1 MSVARRFLL
10 GEVARQG
17 YVRAADHPSHVRT
30 LRRMVAEGSLV
41 PLLRGVYGAPGSHD
55 PALLSRFICAQY
67 PNATIIGRA
76 AAALTFWPGLQANGV
91 GVARPSVMTPR
102 APFTFVRRRIPAEL
116 RIVTPNYAVTDPA
129 LTALDLCDEVGG
141 DGIDQALR
149 TRATTLDRLRRAL
162 ELTPARLGNPER
174 RQLLIDSRDEPW
186 SAAERLLHRI
196 LRDGRLTGW
205 VANHPIP
212 TGPVGCYFADVAF
225 PAQKVI
231 IEVEGHRFHSSPEQ
245 LHRDRTRQNELT
257 SLGWRVIRVDWPMLV
272 DDPEGVLRLV
282 RGVVD
287 RRRAS

>member
-1 MSVARRFLL
+1 M
-10 GEVARQG
+10 
-17 YVRAADHPSHVRT
+17 
-30 LRRMVAEGSLV
+30 
-41 PLLRGVYGAPGSHD
+41 
-55 PALLSRFICAQY
+55 
-67 PNATIIGRA
+67 
-76 AAALTFWPGLQANGV
+76 
-91 GVARPSVMTPR
+91 
-102 APFTFVRRRIPAEL
+102 
-116 RIVTPNYAVTDPA
+116 
-129 LTALDLCDEVGG
+129 
-141 DGIDQALR
+141 
-149 TRATTLDRLRRAL
+149 RATTLDRLRRAL

-174 RQLLIDSRDEPW
+174 RRLLIDSRDEPW

-257 SLGWRVIRVDWPMLV
+257 ALGWRVIRVDWPMLV

-287 RRRAS
+287 RRRRAS